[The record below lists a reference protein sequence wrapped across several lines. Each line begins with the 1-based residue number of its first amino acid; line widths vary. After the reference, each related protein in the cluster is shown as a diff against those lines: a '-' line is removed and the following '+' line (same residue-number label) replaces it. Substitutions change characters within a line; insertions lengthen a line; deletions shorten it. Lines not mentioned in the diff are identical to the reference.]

1 MKKELLDKEV
11 ICIYDTR
18 AIQKFIFSNNNNI
31 DIIGAGNIVSDVFAG
46 GFELCT

>member
-18 AIQKFIFSNNNNI
+18 AIQKFIFSNNY
-31 DIIGAGNIVSDVFAG
+31 DVRVITCF
-46 GFELCT
+46 